1 MIAKKTIG
9 IFGVG
14 SSGCRALDGYD
25 GYSDTE
31 QIVAIDV
38 DQIVLQSL
46 DVPSVLLLGG
56 QNDGIGGVA
65 GDVELAEE
73 LVKAEEHM
81 IEGLLSKVDLVV
93 LVAGFAGS
101 TAAGMLPF
109 IVQKANDL
117 AIPTVVVG
125 TTPFY
130 FEGDDKKAT
139 SRNVLQALEKL
150 SCSVIQLNVSHLS
163 NEDEELAVVCERTTL
178 CVAESLKFLVG
189 LISYPGY
196 IRIDYQAL
204 KHMIKDPE
212 GDVWFSYGKASG
224 VNRAENVVIDFK
236 ANKLTNLN
244 NFVNARTALI
254 SINSDDSLRLYEIE
268 KIMESVKS
276 LLDPTCKVVMGT
288 TKNRIL
294 NGEIILNILAF
305 EFRVEDEDID
315 VSLIDIPKS
324 AKQQN
329 NNEKGKTE
337 SRNQEP
343 KPLMRDNKFKGS
355 DPTIYNGVNL
365 DVPTY
370 KRNGIV
376 LE

>member
-38 DQIVLQSL
+38 DQIALQSL
-46 DVPSVLLLGG
+46 DVPSVLLIGG
-56 QNDGIGGVA
+56 QNEGMGGVA

-73 LVKAEEHM
+73 LIVAEEHM

-109 IVQKANDL
+109 IVKKANNL

-130 FEGDDKKAT
+130 FEDDEKKT
-139 SRNVLQALEKL
+139 ISKNVLKALEKL
-150 SCSVIQLNVSHLS
+150 SCSVIQINVSHLS
-163 NEDEELAVVCERTTL
+163 DENEELSVVCERATV
-178 CVAESLKFLVG
+178 CMAESLKFLVG

-204 KHMIKDPE
+204 KHMIKSPE
-212 GDVWFSYGKASG
+212 GDVWFSYGKAIG
-224 VNRAENVVIDFK
+224 TNRAENVVVDFK

-244 NFVNARTALI
+244 NFVNARTALV
-254 SINSDDSLRLYEIE
+254 SINSDDSLSLSEIE
-268 KIMESVKS
+268 KIMESVKN

-288 TKNRIL
+288 TKNKIL

-305 EFRVEDEDID
+305 EFRVEEDDFD
-315 VSLIDIPKS
+315 VSLIDIPKPE
-324 AKQQN
+324 KQLN
-329 NNEKGKTE
+329 NNEIEKATT
-337 SRNQEP
+337 RPPEP
-343 KPLMRDNKFKGS
+343 KPLMRDSKFKGS

-365 DVPTY
+365 DIPTY

-376 LE
+376 LD

>member
-38 DQIVLQSL
+38 DQIALQSL
-46 DVPSVLLLGG
+46 DVPSVLLIGG
-56 QNDGIGGVA
+56 QNEGMGGVA
-65 GDVELAEE
+65 GDVELAKE
-73 LVKAEEHM
+73 LIAAEEHM

-109 IVQKANDL
+109 IVKKANDL

-130 FEGDDKKAT
+130 FEDDDKKTT
-139 SRNVLQALEKL
+139 SKNVLKDLEKL
-150 SCSVIQLNVSHLS
+150 SCSIIQINVSHLS
-163 NEDEELAVVCERTTL
+163 DENEELSIVCERATV
-178 CVAESLKFLVG
+178 CMAESLKFLVG

-204 KHMIKDPE
+204 KHMIKSPE
-212 GDVWFSYGKASG
+212 GDVWFSYGKAIG
-224 VNRAENVVIDFK
+224 TNRAENVVVDFK

-244 NFVNARTALI
+244 NFVNARTALV
-254 SINSDDSLRLYEIE
+254 SINSDDSLRLSEIE
-268 KIMESVKS
+268 KIMESVKN

-288 TKNRIL
+288 TKNKIL
-294 NGEIILNILAF
+294 NGELILNILAF
-305 EFRVEDEDID
+305 EFRVEEDDLD
-315 VSLIDIPKS
+315 VSLIDIPKP
-324 AKQQN
+324 AKQVDN
-329 NNEKGKTE
+329 SEIEKATT
-337 SRNQEP
+337 RAPEP

-376 LE
+376 LD